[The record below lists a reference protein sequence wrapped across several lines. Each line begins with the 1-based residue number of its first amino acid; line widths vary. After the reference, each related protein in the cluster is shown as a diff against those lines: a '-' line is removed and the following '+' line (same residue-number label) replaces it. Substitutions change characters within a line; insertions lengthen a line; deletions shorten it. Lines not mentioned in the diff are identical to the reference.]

1 MTMTDS
7 PVNDMRDERQR
18 FFIEQSPVRGD
29 VVRLADSYQQIIA
42 QKDYPVA
49 LQKLLGEMLVAAS
62 LLIGTLKIDG
72 RLSIQLQNPA
82 TAIGDA
88 PILKWAMAECDSHG
102 HIRGLADWAGD
113 WQALTTAEQALAQ
126 AGEALCQVRFER
138 V

>member
-88 PILKWAMAECDSHG
+88 PILK
-102 HIRGLADWAGD
+102 
-113 WQALTTAEQALAQ
+113 
-126 AGEALCQVRFER
+126 
-138 V
+138 